1 MVSKDSQKMF
11 YSSTAQNLGYD
22 EALTVINDKS
32 INGYMFVAEPIS
44 GRSGCYLLKS
54 LLLNGND
61 YIMWT
66 GKPGYLNSQAADQWC
81 CFILGLENQYG
92 QDIKDGAVW
101 EIKYEEGKGFA
112 LKNMGTGKYLRDA
125 APAKYDAPA
134 YIDFLKAGGT
144 TDIQAIRKAAGHDA
158 IYTLQGQKIAT
169 TSQWSTLPRG
179 IYIINGKKVVR

>member
-1 MVSKDSQKMF
+1 
-11 YSSTAQNLGYD
+11 
-22 EALTVINDKS
+22 
-32 INGYMFVAEPIS
+32 
-44 GRSGCYLLKS
+44 
-54 LLLNGND
+54 
-61 YIMWT
+61 
-66 GKPGYLNSQAADQWC
+66 
-81 CFILGLENQYG
+81 
-92 QDIKDGAVW
+92 
-101 EIKYEEGKGFA
+101 
-112 LKNMGTGKYLRDA
+112 MGTGKYLRDA